1 MTDVA
6 RVAGVS
12 HQTVSRVLNDHPKVS
27 SRTRE
32 LVNAAISELG
42 YRPNSAARAL
52 ATGQSQTLGVIT
64 IAGNFFG
71 PSSTLYAVERA
82 ARDAGYAVTVVNLA
96 STDPRAMQEAAD
108 RLLAQRVAGIVA
120 VAPLA
125 SAVEGLQR
133 LADDV
138 ACVVVEGLPGT
149 GDLSVVRVDQ
159 VLGARAATEHL
170 LDLGHQ
176 SVWHVTG
183 PAPDEWPEAAA
194 RIEAWRQVLHE
205 RGRAAPPPLPGD
217 WSARSGFEAGQQL
230 ARMPDVTAVFAAND
244 QMALGVLRAL
254 RESGRRV
261 PEDVSLV
268 GFDDIPEAAY
278 LSPPLTTVRQ
288 DFAEVGRQS
297 LRALIAQVQSG
308 ARLTSDVV
316 IAPELVVR
324 TSSAPPTSGTCPAP
338 AHQEGDDR

>member
-27 SRTRE
+27 PRTRE
-32 LVNAAISELG
+32 LVLAAISELG

-71 PSSTLYAVERA
+71 PSSTLYGVESA
-82 ARDAGYAVTVVNLA
+82 AREAGYAVTVVNLA

-159 VLGARAATEHL
+159 ELGARAVTEHL

-176 SVWHVTG
+176 TVWHVTG
-183 PAPDEWPEAAA
+183 PTPDEWPEAAA
-194 RIEAWRQVLHE
+194 RQEAWRQVLHE
-205 RGRAAPPPLPGD
+205 RGRVAPPPLPGD

-254 RESGRRV
+254 RESGRRI

-308 ARLTSDVV
+308 ARLTGDVV

-324 TSSAPPTSGTCPAP
+324 TSTAPPTSGARRAP